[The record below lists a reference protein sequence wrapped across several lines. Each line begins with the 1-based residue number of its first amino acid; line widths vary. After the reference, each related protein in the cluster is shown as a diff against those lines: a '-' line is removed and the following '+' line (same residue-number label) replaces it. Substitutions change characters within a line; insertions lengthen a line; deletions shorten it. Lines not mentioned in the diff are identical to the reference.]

1 MKEIN
6 GGIYHHF
13 GITSEIEQLL
23 KVKKTL
29 PQTLLL
35 MVGIDGLPITNN
47 PPSQFWPILGYF
59 TNITDQKG
67 PNVFIIGTYY
77 GKL

>member
-1 MKEIN
+1 
-6 GGIYHHF
+6 
-13 GITSEIEQLL
+13 
-23 KVKKTL
+23 
-29 PQTLLL
+29 

-59 TNITDQKG
+59 TNITDQKK

-77 GKL
+77 GKLKPANSNEFLFDFVSEIKILINDGITYNN